1 MHGADRKRRPEWIVF
16 TRGSKYPVSKSMEE
30 IEVVGRQFVRLAGT
44 SGPVLSLACL
54 TLLSFVWAFW
64 FSVRVLSFFSGR
76 KDVKG
81 ILSEPD

>member
-1 MHGADRKRRPEWIVF
+1 MDRFF

-30 IEVVGRQFVRLAGT
+30 IEVVRRQFVRLAGT

-64 FSVRVLSFFSGR
+64 FPVRVLSFFSGR